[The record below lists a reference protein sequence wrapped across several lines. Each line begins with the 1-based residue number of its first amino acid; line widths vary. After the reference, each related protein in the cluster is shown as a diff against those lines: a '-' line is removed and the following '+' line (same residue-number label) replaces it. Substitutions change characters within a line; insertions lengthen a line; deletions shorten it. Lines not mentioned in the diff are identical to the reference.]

1 MSSAFQFVDS
11 SSSAS
16 WPPRPGWRLHS
27 ERLDSR
33 YAMLAPGFLE
43 QPWSEAQALGA
54 AVWLWMQSPMHR
66 SLPLATLHAL
76 VLPAIK
82 RRQFLIVSQD
92 DQPVFYAAWAFFD
105 AQAERRYL
113 GRSVLELPPADWN
126 CGDRL
131 WALDW
136 VAPLGHTRDMACLL
150 SHGPFARC
158 WGRTLDHRG
167 SQRGLRVRTF
177 RGIAVL
183 PHESRAWFG
192 ANPVQMP

>member
-1 MSSAFQFVDS
+1 MSSAFRFVDS
-11 SSSAS
+11 SSSAC

-27 ERLDSR
+27 ERLASR
-33 YAMLAPGFLE
+33 YAVLAPGLLE

-82 RRQFLIVSQD
+82 RRQFLIASQD
-92 DQPVFYAAWAFFD
+92 DRPIFYAAWAFFD
-105 AQAERRYL
+105 AQAERHYL
-113 GRSVLELPPADWN
+113 GRSVLELAPADWN

-136 VAPLGHTRDMACLL
+136 VAPMGHTRDMAHLL

-183 PHESRAWFG
+183 PEEARVWFD
-192 ANPVQMP
+192 AHPVQRP